1 MRLSRQKAY
10 LFLKLLHPLKT
21 VSMNYIRKHPFL
33 SSVLLLLLLQL
44 PVYISGIAGVDRR
57 NIHLLKIENVTTVP
71 TVSFDEL
78 VKYAAD
84 SIYNELNLSSKGLE
98 TEAFELAYKGYSKL
112 LQEGLVNISN
122 ILTIADFSKPSSQKR
137 LFVIDME
144 RGEILFNTLVAHG
157 RNSGLYYANEF
168 SNKKDSHKSSLGFYL
183 TLDTYI
189 GENGYSLKLKGLEKG
204 FNDNAYDRAI
214 VMHGSDYVNNS
225 FAASNGF
232 LGRSHGCPAVP
243 RKQAKSIINTIKNGS
258 VLFVYSPQEQY
269 LSSSP
274 VLTS

>member
-1 MRLSRQKAY
+1 MHFVKQKAL
-10 LFLKLLHPLKT
+10 LFLKLLNPLKT
-21 VSMNYIRKHPFL
+21 VSMNCIRKHPFL
-33 SSVLLLLLLQL
+33 SAVLFLLFVQV
-44 PVYISGIAGVDRR
+44 PVYISSIAGADRR
-57 NIHLLKIENVTTVP
+57 NIHLVKFENLTAAP
-71 TVSFDEL
+71 TKSFDEL
-78 VKYAAD
+78 VKLAAD
-84 SIYNELNLSSKGLE
+84 SIYNQLNLSSKGLE

-122 ILTIADFSKPSSQKR
+122 ILTIADFSKSSSQKR

-144 RGEILFNTLVAHG
+144 HGEILFNTLVAHG
-157 RNSGLYYANEF
+157 RNSGLFYATAF

-189 GENGYSLKLKGLEKG
+189 GDNGYSLKLKGLEKG

-214 VMHGSDYVNNS
+214 VMHGSDYVNNA

-232 LGRSHGCPAVP
+232 LGRSFGCPAVP

-258 VLFVYSPQEQY
+258 VLFIYHPAEQY
-269 LSSSP
+269 LSKSP
-274 VLTS
+274 LLNS